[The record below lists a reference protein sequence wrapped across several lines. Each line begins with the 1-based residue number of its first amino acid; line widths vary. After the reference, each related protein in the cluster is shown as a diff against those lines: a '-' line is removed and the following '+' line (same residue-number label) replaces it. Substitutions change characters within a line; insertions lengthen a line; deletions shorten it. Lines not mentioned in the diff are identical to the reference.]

1 MTIDYTLKNG
11 SHDSPE
17 AGLCA
22 MEWVAYL
29 AGEKHTDQPV
39 CVDAPL
45 RSFGISL
52 NDDWDDERRQKLR
65 PYLVRCIGTA
75 GDGRTEERGWLA
87 VDWLIRTFTP
97 AFLDLQPELKPH
109 AEKLRRLSP
118 VMAHEALDEAMI
130 VLGESKEAAY
140 AAADAAWA
148 AAGAAAGDAAWAAA
162 RAAARA
168 AAGDAARAAAGDA
181 AWAAAGDAAWAAA
194 GAAAGDAAWAAAG
207 AAAGDAAWA
216 AAGDAAWDALKPTVE
231 QLQDSALDL
240 FDRMIGQGEVLSLP
254 AEKQADYDR
263 LLETA
268 SATTGR

>member
-148 AAGAAAGDAAWAAA
+148 AAGAAAGDAAW
-162 RAAARA
+162 
-168 AAGDAARAAAGDA
+168 
-181 AWAAAGDAAWAAA
+181 
-194 GAAAGDAAWAAAG
+194 
-207 AAAGDAAWA
+207 
-216 AAGDAAWDALKPTVE
+216 DALKPTVE